1 MLKKFAAPAA
11 ALALASLMLT
21 GCGAGKM
28 STEDTCSFIN
38 DQVVQRDLQKKAD
51 DSSAKLM
58 VGETSAYVEV
68 MHEFN
73 AILGEAADNTKDSKL
88 ATSLNAAAGQNKEM
102 ADLLA
107 EADGTNMMEI
117 SQKVA
122 ELDTA
127 EASEATEYLNT
138 ACPDMDSFS

>member
-21 GCGAGKM
+21 GCGDGKM
-28 STEDTCSFIN
+28 STEDTCAFIN
-38 DQVVQRDLQKKAD
+38 DQVAERELQKKAD

-58 VGETSAYVEV
+58 AGDTSAYVEV
-68 MHEFN
+68 MHEFD
-73 AILGEAADNTKDSKL
+73 AILGEAAEKTKDNKL
-88 ATSLNAAAGQNKEM
+88 AVSLNAAAGQNKEM
-102 ADLLA
+102 AGLLA
-107 EADGTNMMEI
+107 EADGSNMMEI
-117 SQKVA
+117 SQKA
-122 ELDTA
+122 AKLDTV

>member
-11 ALALASLMLT
+11 ALAIASLMLT
-21 GCGAGKM
+21 GCGDGKM
-28 STEDTCSFIN
+28 STEDTCAFIS
-38 DQVVQRDLQKKAD
+38 DQVAERELQKKAD

-58 VGETSAYVEV
+58 AGDTSAYVEV
-68 MHEFN
+68 MHEFD
-73 AILGEAADNTKDSKL
+73 AILGEAAEKTKDNKL
-88 ATSLNAAAGQNKEM
+88 AASLNAAAGQNKEM

-107 EADGTNMMEI
+107 ETDGTNMMEI

-127 EASEATEYLNT
+127 EASESTEYLNT

>member
-21 GCGAGKM
+21 GCGDEKM
-28 STEDTCSFIN
+28 STEDTCAFIN
-38 DQVVQRDLQKKAD
+38 DQVAERELQKKAD

-58 VGETSAYVEV
+58 AGDTSAYVEV
-68 MHEFN
+68 MHEFD
-73 AILGEAADNTKDSKL
+73 AILGEAAEKTKDNKL
-88 ATSLNAAAGQNKEM
+88 AVSLNAAAGQNKEM
-102 ADLLA
+102 AGLLA
-107 EADGTNMMEI
+107 EADGSNMMEI
-117 SQKVA
+117 SQKA
-122 ELDTA
+122 AKLDTA